1 MPGCFV
7 FLKISPIKIKVNK
20 TTRSLNI
27 FFCKENKQCYYVS
40 FTIYLAFTFQR
51 QSEPLESES
60 QIHSRGKIITLFV
73 FLTKKVK
80 ADGDFIY
87 YKTIMPE

>member
-20 TTRSLNI
+20 TTSSLNI
-27 FFCKENKQCYYVS
+27 FFCKEHKQCYYVS

-51 QSEPLESES
+51 QSEPLESEG
-60 QIHSRGKIITLFV
+60 QIHSRRKVITSIV
-73 FLTKKVK
+73 FLTKKS
-80 ADGDFIY
+80 
-87 YKTIMPE
+87 